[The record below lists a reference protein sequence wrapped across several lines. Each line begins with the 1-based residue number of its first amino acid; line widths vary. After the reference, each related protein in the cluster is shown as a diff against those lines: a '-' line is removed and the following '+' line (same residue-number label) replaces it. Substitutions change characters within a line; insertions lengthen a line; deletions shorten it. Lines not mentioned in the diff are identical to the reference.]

1 MIFTET
7 RLKGAFIVEMEPMRD
22 NRGFFARAWCQRE
35 FEAHGLISCFVQ
47 NNITFSPKRGTLRGL
62 HYQIA
67 PHKEIKLVRC
77 TRGAIYDVI
86 IDLRPESSTYRQWL
100 GTELTADNRRMI
112 YIPGGFAHGY
122 QILMDETE
130 VFYQV
135 GAFYAPRYEQGIR
148 WDDRAFGVE
157 WPVTP
162 PVILSEKD
170 RRWPDFAWQ
179 DHSELA
185 FKDSRVADS
194 PTDTR

>member
-1 MIFTET
+1 MIFSET
-7 RLKGAFIVEMEPMRD
+7 QLKGAFIVEMEPIGD
-22 NRGFFARAWCQRE
+22 NRGFFARAWCQKE

-67 PHKEIKLVRC
+67 PHEEIKLVRC

-86 IDLRPESSTYRQWL
+86 VDLRPESSTYKQWL
-100 GTELTADNRRMI
+100 GTELTADNRKMT

-135 GAFYAPRYEQGIR
+135 GAFYAPGCERGIR
-148 WDDRAFGVE
+148 WDDPAFGVE
-157 WPVTP
+157 WPIKSP
-162 PVILSEKD
+162 LILSEKD
-170 RRWPDFAWQ
+170 KRWPPYCQ
-179 DHSELA
+179 
-185 FKDSRVADS
+185 
-194 PTDTR
+194 